1 MLYCYTYT
9 ICYTYM
15 TQVMGM
21 AATENYYS
29 AIGSLPYYGPPG
41 VGLNAGVIMMNLTRM
56 ERMAGDGFTGAVRS
70 GNTSR
75 EFLQILFLSYREV
88 YKESHQRRKKSVEN
102 SKLRSRPPPLV
113 SAFICISGQIGPFYT
128 HFTHSK
134 CEIFQFFY
142 FEPFPIE

>member
-70 GNTSR
+70 GNTAQ
-75 EFLQILFLSYREV
+75 EFLQSF
-88 YKESHQRRKKSVEN
+88 
-102 SKLRSRPPPLV
+102 
-113 SAFICISGQIGPFYT
+113 FYT
-128 HFTHSK
+128 EKFIREETKKGKK
-134 CEIFQFFY
+134 CGKFQTKV
-142 FEPFPIE
+142 

>member
-70 GNTSR
+70 GNTAQELLQSFFYTEKFIR
-75 EFLQILFLSYREV
+75 EETKIPNPGLEA
-88 YKESHQRRKKSVEN
+88 
-102 SKLRSRPPPLV
+102 PPPLSV
-113 SAFICISGQIGPFYT
+113 HLFAFRDKLDHSTHILHILSAKFS
-128 HFTHSK
+128 S
-134 CEIFQFFY
+134 FFLL
-142 FEPFPIE
+142 